1 MSQCTEKWSV
11 MWILVGLKFKMADCT
26 SVPHPIEQESLP
38 IRLDWTYTVRL
49 LLLLMLLLV
58 DLKSK
63 LLFYNKIL
71 LERNW
76 ELVIENTLLKSI
88 RLKMKK
94 IEIKTTCIII
104 FFNPRQTG
112 TSALFCN
119 HKVKNTM
126 CNNNNIGKSL
136 THWLFIQVHPMSTH
150 LATFEQWLARNFLS
164 FVQLVAIRLTKSL
177 GPKVRNDFPLHWLDE
192 KLCFTQRA
200 KKS

>member
-1 MSQCTEKWSV
+1 
-11 MWILVGLKFKMADCT
+11 
-26 SVPHPIEQESLP
+26 
-38 IRLDWTYTVRL
+38 
-49 LLLLMLLLV
+49 
-58 DLKSK
+58 
-63 LLFYNKIL
+63 
-71 LERNW
+71 
-76 ELVIENTLLKSI
+76 
-88 RLKMKK
+88 MKK
-94 IEIKTTCIII
+94 IEIKTTWIII

-119 HKVKNTM
+119 HKAKNIV
-126 CNNNNIGKSL
+126 CNNNIGKSL

-200 KKS
+200 KKLEIVHIIVIKNEGFHETQNLFCYFFQNCSAATFKSYFKFF

>member
-1 MSQCTEKWSV
+1 MCYRRFCFKSPSLPVFFLMLLICRKLFLKKNCHFSGFWSDNMSQCTEKWSV

-26 SVPHPIEQESLP
+26 SVPHPIGQESLP

-63 LLFYNKIL
+63 LLFFSKIL

-104 FFNPRQTG
+104 FFQSKANR
-112 TSALFCN
+112 
-119 HKVKNTM
+119 
-126 CNNNNIGKSL
+126 NISIVL
-136 THWLFIQVHPMSTH
+136 
-150 LATFEQWLARNFLS
+150 
-164 FVQLVAIRLTKSL
+164 
-177 GPKVRNDFPLHWLDE
+177 
-192 KLCFTQRA
+192 
-200 KKS
+200 